1 MSNSTIITPTTA
13 KDRIA
18 SMDITRGIALLG
30 ILLMNIVGM
39 GLYKAYSDPTNNGGA
54 TGWNLNLWWM
64 NNLFFEGTM
73 RGMFSIL
80 FGAGILLFTAR
91 SLEKNGS
98 TVTDLIFRRLLWMV
112 LFGVVHCYL
121 LLWSGDILFAY
132 GVIGMFAFSFRHLVP
147 KHLII
152 GAAALLLI
160 ATAWDIND
168 YYTIKSSHET
178 SIVANAKKTKG
189 ETLSKAETKAIEKW
203 DEKVKEMKA
212 TPEQLNDEIAARTS
226 GYWNIVMHR
235 ASFNQ
240 QNESFFL
247 YRYDFWDILAMML
260 LGMAFFKMGILKAA
274 KSNRFYWIMALI
286 GYAIGITTNYLETK
300 HIVSNNFSILSYF
313 ESYWTYNL
321 GRVATTCG
329 HIAMIMLFIK
339 SGWLSF
345 LQKSLAAVGQMAFTN
360 YIMHSVIANFIFLG
374 YGFAQFGK
382 LQRYE
387 LYFIVLGI
395 WIFQLIASPIW
406 LKYFRFGPL
415 EWMWRSLT
423 YWKMQPMRKAEKP
436 DTPTP
441 LLEPQLTVN

>member
-1 MSNSTIITPTTA
+1 MSTQEVMKPTSGA
-13 KDRIA
+13 ERIA
-18 SMDITRGIALLG
+18 AMDITRGIALLG

-54 TGWNLNLWWM
+54 TGWNLNVWWM

-73 RGMFSIL
+73 RGMFSML

-98 TVTDLIFRRLLWMV
+98 TVTDLFFRRLLWMV
-112 LFGVVHCYL
+112 LFGVIHCYL
-121 LLWSGDILFAY
+121 LLWSGEILFAY

-147 KHLII
+147 KHLIF

-168 YYTIKSSHET
+168 YYTIKSSYET
-178 SIVANAKKTKG
+178 SIVANDKKSKG
-189 ETLSKAETKAIEKW
+189 EPLSKAETKSIDKW

-212 TPEQLNDEIAARTS
+212 TPEQLNDETAARTS
-226 GYWNIVMHR
+226 GYWSIVMHR
-235 ASFNQ
+235 VSYNQ
-240 QNESFFL
+240 QMESFSL
-247 YRYDFWDILAMML
+247 YRYDFWDVLAMML

-274 KSNRFYWIMALI
+274 KSRHFYWIMALM

-300 HIVSNNFSILSYF
+300 HIVSNNFSILSYL

-441 LLEPQLTVN
+441 LLEPQLTVH